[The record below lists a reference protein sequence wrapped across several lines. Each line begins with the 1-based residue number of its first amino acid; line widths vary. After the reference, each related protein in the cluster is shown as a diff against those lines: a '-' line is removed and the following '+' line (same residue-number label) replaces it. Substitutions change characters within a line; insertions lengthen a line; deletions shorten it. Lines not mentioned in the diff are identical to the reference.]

1 MSLVINTN
9 LNALA
14 AQNSAGMASKAQS
27 KAIQRLSTGLSIN
40 SAADDAAGL
49 AISNR
54 MTSNINGLGKAI
66 KNANDGINM
75 AQTADSALSNTTS
88 ILQRMR
94 ELAVQASNGS
104 NSDANRQSI
113 QAEVSQL
120 KTQIDQIATSTNFND
135 INLLDG
141 SAGKIQLQV
150 GINQGQTMSMNFD
163 STLTKD
169 IGIGSRASLTS
180 IGKSIAG
187 MSYGDLTI
195 NGVQVGPSLATSDTV
210 SSIDNQAS
218 AIAKAA
224 AINAVTA
231 QTGVVATVSGTS
243 VNGAS
248 MTAASSS
255 GSITINGV
263 TTSPINTTT
272 DSSIS
277 RQTVVN
283 AINNISA
290 QTGVT
295 AVDTGDAV
303 HGVQLFAADGRN
315 INVGLNQA
323 TGSANTFGSATTGL
337 QVNNNTISVS
347 GVTNSDV
354 ATWSVSSA
362 FNVGGSALSVTNLT
376 VTPASATLSGLAS
389 ALQTALRSA
398 DSTKNG
404 VAYANDIIV
413 SASSSAGTSGSLTI
427 TSASGRALTGLALTA
442 NTTGTA
448 GTATNSS
455 VYVGDYQ
462 LSSPSNSPIT
472 LGTSVGGNISNADLS
487 TGTYAANTAQV
498 VSASRAVVGLPSKTV
513 GVLDASALT
522 FASGATG
529 TAAGS
534 GAFNF
539 SVNGNTLAV
548 TLTQVDKTL
557 TAFASD
563 LQSALR
569 TASTS
574 TTNGLGAATVTVSGN
589 NLVINSGSTA
599 TIDTASTFFTPA
611 VNSAGTIAGTPALHA
626 GGTTAVSTTAGQLD
640 GSSLKLNG
648 VVVGAAVSTDDTS
661 SDTTAVSSIKSESA
675 IAIAAAINRSTN
687 LTGVTA
693 VAQPNVI
700 VGSTFSNATSPGT
713 IYLNGVTIQN
723 SLGSSA
729 TRSDVAN
736 LLNSYTG
743 QTGVVATDNGKGLT
757 LTAADGR
764 NISIGLSNAG
774 VANAANSIGLNSSA
788 VSQWAV
794 DSQSATTTYAQV
806 ALQSNKQFTVQ
817 SGTTGDANLNA
828 LGFSTGTFGGA
839 SNGLKIAAI
848 DVSTQTG
855 AQNAITAI
863 DAALVT
869 VSANQSRAGAFIN
882 RLNDVV
888 ENQTSMQT
896 NMTASRSA
904 IQDTDYSAETTN
916 LAKSQII
923 SQAATAMLAQANQSS
938 QNVLALLK

>member
-9 LNALA
+9 INALA
-14 AQNSAGMASKAQS
+14 AQSSAGMAAKAQS
-27 KAIQRLSTGLSIN
+27 KAMQRLSTGLSIN

-54 MTSNINGLGKAI
+54 MTSNINGLSKAI

-104 NSDANRQSI
+104 NSDSNRQSI

-150 GINQGQTMSMNFD
+150 GINQGQTMNMNFD

-180 IGKSIAG
+180 IGKSTTA
-187 MSYGDLTI
+187 MSYGDLTV
-195 NGVQVGPSLATSDTV
+195 NGVQVGPSLATSDTL
-210 SSIDNQAS
+210 SNTGNAYS
-218 AIAKAA
+218 AISKAA

-248 MTAASSS
+248 MTAGASS
-255 GSITINGV
+255 GTITINGV
-263 TTSPINTTT
+263 STASINTTS

-277 RQTVVN
+277 RQTVVQ

-295 AVDTGDAV
+295 AIDTGDAV

-315 INVGLNQA
+315 INVVLGG
-323 TGSANTFGSATTGL
+323 TVSASTTALSTQTTGL
-337 QVNNNTISVS
+337 NVSNSTTTS
-347 GVTNSDV
+347 GVSYAPTGAAATNF
-354 ATWSVSSA
+354 T
-362 FNVGGSALSVTNLT
+362 G
-376 VTPASATLSGLAS
+376 ATLQVGSTTLTANWATYYTAASTVNGNTAAAAPTTLAGLAS
-389 ALQTALRSA
+389 SLQNAFQTADNGSTDLRVTVSGSNLVVT
-398 DSTKNG
+398 STSGRSVGSLTLTAAAVAG
-404 VAYANDIIV
+404 V
-413 SASSSAGTSGSLTI
+413 SAGTANLPGSTF
-427 TSASGRALTGLALTA
+427 
-442 NTTGTA
+442 
-448 GTATNSS
+448 
-455 VYVGDYQ
+455 VGDYQ
-462 LSSPSNSPIT
+462 LSTPSNSPIT
-472 LGTSVGGNISNADLS
+472 IGSSVGGTVANADL
-487 TGTYAANTAQV
+487 TIGTYAANTAQV
-498 VSASRAVVGLPSKTV
+498 VSAARAVSSDV
-513 GVLDASALT
+513 
-522 FASGATG
+522 
-529 TAAGS
+529 AA
-534 GAFNF
+534 NV
-539 SVNGNTLAV
+539 SV
-548 TLTQVDKTL
+548 
-557 TAFASD
+557 
-563 LQSALR
+563 
-569 TASTS
+569 
-574 TTNGLGAATVTVSGN
+574 TT
-589 NLVINSGSTA
+589 
-599 TIDTASTFFTPA
+599 
-611 VNSAGTIAGTPALHA
+611 
-626 GGTTAVSTTAGQLD
+626 GQLD
-640 GSSLKLNG
+640 GSALKLNG
-648 VVVGAAVSTDDTS
+648 VVIGAAVSTDDVS
-661 SDTTAVSSIKSESA
+661 SDTTASSSIKSESA
-675 IAIAAAINRSTN
+675 IAIAAAINKSTN

-693 VAQPNVI
+693 VAQANTI
-700 VGSTFSNATSPGT
+700 VGSTFSAGVIGGA
-713 IYLNGVTIQN
+713 IYLNGVTINN
-723 SLGSSA
+723 SLGTNS
-729 TRSDVAN
+729 TRADVAN
-736 LLNSYTG
+736 LLNSYSG
-743 QTGVVATDNGKGLT
+743 QTGVVASDNGKGIT

-764 NISIGLSNAG
+764 NISIGMANAG
-774 VANAANSIGLNSSA
+774 TANAANMIGLNSSA
-788 VSQWAV
+788 VASTATTAAL
-794 DSQSATTTYAQV
+794 ATTTYAQV

-817 SGTTGDANLNA
+817 SGTTGDANLNK

-839 SNGLKIAAI
+839 NNGLKIAAI
-848 DVSTQTG
+848 DVSTQSG

-888 ENQTSMQT
+888 ANQTSMQT
-896 NMTASRSA
+896 NMTASRSS

>member
-27 KAIQRLSTGLSIN
+27 KAMQRLSTGLSIN

-150 GINQGQTMSMNFD
+150 GINQGQTMNMNFD

-180 IGKSIAG
+180 IGKSTTA
-187 MSYGDLTI
+187 MAYGDLTI
-195 NGVQVGPSLATSDTV
+195 NGVQVGPSLPTTDTL
-210 SSIDNQAS
+210 SFDNNGAS
-218 AIAKAA
+218 AISKAA

-243 VNGAS
+243 VAGVAMS
-248 MTAASSS
+248 ASSTS
-255 GSITINGV
+255 GTITINGV
-263 TTSPINTTT
+263 QTAGINTTT

-277 RQTVVN
+277 RQTVVQ
-283 AINNISA
+283 AINNISS

-295 AVDTGDAV
+295 AVDTGDSV

-315 INVGLNQA
+315 ITVNL
-323 TGSANTFGSATTGL
+323 GSNLTAQTTGL
-337 QVNNNTISVS
+337 N
-347 GVTNSDV
+347 
-354 ATWSVSSA
+354 AA
-362 FNVGGSALSVTNLT
+362 A
-376 VTPASATLSGLAS
+376 
-389 ALQTALRSA
+389 
-398 DSTKNG
+398 
-404 VAYANDIIV
+404 
-413 SASSSAGTSGSLTI
+413 AGTPTTYSGTF
-427 TSASGRALTGLALTA
+427 
-442 NTTGTA
+442 
-448 GTATNSS
+448 
-455 VYVGDYQ
+455 Q

-472 LGTSVGGNISNADLS
+472 LGSAVGGNIANADLS
-487 TGTYAANTAQV
+487 AGTYSANTAQV
-498 VSASRAVVGLPSKTV
+498 ISASRSQANIQSNFATLDLSAVTL
-513 GVLDASALT
+513 
-522 FASGATG
+522 SGATG
-529 TAAGS
+529 IPYTSVSATLNGTATALALTGTDT
-534 GAFNF
+534 
-539 SVNGNTLAV
+539 TLSALAADLQHALAAATTGGAV
-548 TLTQVDKTL
+548 TTGATV
-557 TAFASD
+557 TASGTN
-563 LQSALR
+563 LIIN
-569 TASTS
+569 TGSTS
-574 TTNGLGAATVTVSGN
+574 TAITAISFAGAHGVT
-589 NLVINSGSTA
+589 T
-599 TIDTASTFFTPA
+599 TPA
-611 VNSAGTIAGTPALHA
+611 NAQFGTS
-626 GGTTAVSTTAGQLD
+626 TAVSTATGQLD
-640 GSSLKLNG
+640 GSALKLNG
-648 VVVGAAVSTDDTS
+648 VVIGAAVSTDDTS
-661 SDTTAVSSIKSESA
+661 SDTTAASSVKSESA
-675 IAIAAAINRSTN
+675 IAIAAAINKSTN

-693 VAQPNVI
+693 VAQANTVI
-700 VGSTFSNATSPGT
+700 GNNFVPAATGN
-713 IYLNGVTIQN
+713 IYLNGVTISN
-723 SLGSSA
+723 SLGANS
-729 TRSDVAN
+729 TRADVAN
-736 LLNSYTG
+736 LLNAHTG
-743 QTGVVATDNGKGLT
+743 QTGVVATDNGKGIT

-764 NISIGLSNAG
+764 NISIAYDNAKTVAATALGLTSG
-774 VANAANSIGLNSSA
+774 SI
-788 VSQWAV
+788 
-794 DSQSATTTYAQV
+794 ATTAVGASVATTYYAQV

-817 SGTTGDANLNA
+817 SGNSGDVNLNL

-839 SNGLKIAAI
+839 NNGLKIAAI

-888 ENQTSMQT
+888 ANQTSMQT
-896 NMTASRSA
+896 NMTASRSS